1 MKIDVS
7 GKVAIVSGSTAGIG
21 LGISQALAQSGA
33 TVVVI
38 GRDSGKVDAALAG
51 IRQAVPGANLRG
63 LVADLGTAEGAEA
76 LFAAEPRADILV
88 NNLGI
93 FNDVDF
99 FEAPDSEWTRFYE
112 VNVISGVRLARHYV
126 PGMVE
131 QGWGRVIFVSSES
144 GVATPADMINYGVT
158 KSANLAVSHGLAK
171 RLAGTGVTVNAIL
184 PGPTF
189 TDGLEHM
196 LKDATQKSG
205 RTARDEADV
214 FVRSARPTSIIQRA
228 ANVDEVANLVAYIA
242 SPLSSATTGAA
253 LRVDGGVVDSMAI

>member
-63 LVADLGTAEGAEA
+63 LVADLGTAEGAET

>member
-63 LVADLGTAEGAEA
+63 LVADLGTAEGAEV

-131 QGWGRVIFVSSES
+131 QGWGRVVFVSSES

>member
-38 GRDSGKVDAALAG
+38 GRDSGKVDAALAS
-51 IRQAVPGANLRG
+51 ICQAVPGANLRG
-63 LVADLGTAEGAEA
+63 LVADLGTAEGAEK

-126 PGMVE
+126 PAMVE